1 MKKILATSRTC
12 GPCHAL
18 KSKIQKAGLEVEIK
32 EYSPDTM
39 EWFVK
44 HNIRS
49 VPRLV
54 IENGENVEIIEG
66 SEDILNALE
75 NEERSI

>member
-1 MKKILATSRTC
+1 MKKILATSITC

-18 KSKIQKAGLEVEIK
+18 KNKIQKLELEVEIK

-39 EWFVK
+39 EWFIK
-44 HNIRS
+44 HKIRA

-54 IENGENVEIIEG
+54 IEDGEKVDIIQGSDEIIE
-66 SEDILNALE
+66 ALKK
-75 NEERSI
+75 